1 MADESTLTKHIW
13 NEQNIVLSNFGFDFT
28 GQIENESRT
37 LVRFKKSN
45 SDAERDSC
53 PRIGFFRK
61 RHFWEPRKHHT
72 PNNNH
77 SLE

>member
-37 LVRFKKSN
+37 LVRF
-45 SDAERDSC
+45 
-53 PRIGFFRK
+53 
-61 RHFWEPRKHHT
+61 
-72 PNNNH
+72 NNLILTRSATAAH
-77 SLE
+77 KA